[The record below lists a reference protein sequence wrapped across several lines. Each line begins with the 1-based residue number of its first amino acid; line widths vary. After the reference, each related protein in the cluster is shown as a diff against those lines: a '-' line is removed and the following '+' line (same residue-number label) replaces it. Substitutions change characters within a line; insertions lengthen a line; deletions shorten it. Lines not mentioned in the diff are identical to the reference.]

1 VGDAV
6 GLVVGDSVGLV
17 VGDVVGL
24 VVGDVVGLVVGDAV
38 GLVVGDVVGL
48 VVGDAVHSQ
57 GPSHEFDGSHCTEYK
72 KAEYPILGRLGSP
85 MMTHAK
91 LVQP

>member
-1 VGDAV
+1 
-6 GLVVGDSVGLV
+6 

-24 VVGDVVGLVVGDAV
+24 AVGDVV

-57 GPSHEFDGSHCTEYK
+57 GPSHKFGGSHCTVPSK
-72 KAEYPILGRLGSP
+72 TKVPIFGRLGSP

-91 LVQP
+91 LVQSLNAEL